1 MKAKLVVALAALA
14 SAVAAAVVV
23 GVVAFA
29 GESGSPP
36 PRPTFD
42 HVSNAGTPVPSLA
55 AQDVDALTRGGAE
68 ARLSRL
74 GQRGSRAFFAAPAA
88 GRGGLCYGVGSAS
101 TGHLTA
107 LLCPSPDSTAP
118 TFPARSAPVL
128 NFSAVEMDPRSGALR
143 FLSLAGIAADG
154 VDRVGVIDM
163 NGVLHAAKVVG
174 NIYDSD
180 LPSAVSAAAIIA
192 LDSSGNEIFRKT
204 FA

>member
-1 MKAKLVVALAALA
+1 
-14 SAVAAAVVV
+14 
-23 GVVAFA
+23 
-29 GESGSPP
+29 
-36 PRPTFD
+36 
-42 HVSNAGTPVPSLA
+42 
-55 AQDVDALTRGGAE
+55 
-68 ARLSRL
+68 
-74 GQRGSRAFFAAPAA
+74 
-88 GRGGLCYGVGSAS
+88 
-101 TGHLTA
+101 
-107 LLCPSPDSTAP
+107 
-118 TFPARSAPVL
+118 L